1 MPDPIAL
8 DPEQQAKFDNEL
20 GWCIRKINSGIQNEK
35 DSKKSKNLMNIW
47 TIKNFKLKK
56 KLILK

>member
-1 MPDPIAL
+1 LPDPIAL

-35 DSKKSKNLMNIW
+35 DSKKSKKFNEFLI
-47 TIKNFKLKK
+47 IKNLK
-56 KLILK
+56 I

>member
-35 DSKKSKNLMNIW
+35 DSKKSKNLMNFW
-47 TIKNFKLKK
+47 
-56 KLILK
+56 